1 MAFTSI
7 NIHDVKKIEAEHRRS
22 DLDGSDYVKLRTFD
36 VRGESF
42 ELNIYAD
49 GLRNF
54 EALASAINA
63 AQVTVDQVE
72 GVE

>member
-7 NIHDVKKIEAEHRRS
+7 NIHHVKKITATHKRS
-22 DLDGSDYVKLRTFD
+22 DQDGSDYVKLRAFD
-36 VRGESF
+36 VDGESF

-54 EALASAINA
+54 RALASAINA
-63 AQVTVDQVE
+63 AQGTVDQVE